1 MVYKIFVASSGKAS
15 FKCPECGKTRLL
27 DVSKFCSLNKKIR
40 LKYKCKCGCSSSLE
54 LERRKH
60 IRKKVNLKAELV
72 FKNKTCR
79 ATVIDISRLGLKIRA
94 EKELDLE
101 IGTRLVVNFVL
112 DDATSSRVS
121 KEVVV
126 RTVKGNDV
134 GAEFLSR
141 DHYDKLGPYLLFHFS

>member
-1 MVYKIFVASSGKAS
+1 VVYKVFAASSGKAN
-15 FKCPECGKTRLL
+15 FKCPECGGTRLL
-27 DVSKFCSLNKKIR
+27 DVSKFCRLDKKIR
-40 LKYKCKCGCSSSLE
+40 LKYKCKCGCTSSLE

-60 IRKKVNLKAELV
+60 VRKPVDLKGELV
-72 FKNKTCR
+72 ADGHTYR
-79 ATVIDISRLGLKIRA
+79 ARVVDISRLGLKIRT
-94 EKELDLE
+94 EKKLDLE
-101 IGTRLVVNFVL
+101 PGTRVVINFVL

-126 RTVKGNDV
+126 RTVKDNDI